1 MSQNL
6 AAIPCFI
13 LCKMILS
20 EKLDFILSVSHNTK
34 HWINGPLMVTKMW
47 YRPTRGH
54 SNPVYDDISKSWLF
68 IKQYVIGQ
76 WEYA

>member
-34 HWINGPLMVTKMW
+34 IMDKWGIDGDKNVVPSYERT
-47 YRPTRGH
+47 
-54 SNPVYDDISKSWLF
+54 
-68 IKQYVIGQ
+68 
-76 WEYA
+76 